1 MTPAREPRGLRRRP
15 VLSGACGVAEI
26 SQKGAGMV
34 GRCER
39 KVSDLASG
47 LAVSLVML
55 SRQVMA
61 RRPVRLD
68 RDRES
73 IVRAPR
79 TGSSL
84 TLP

>member
-1 MTPAREPRGLRRRP
+1 MTPAREPRGLRRHP
-15 VLSGACGVAEI
+15 ALSGACEVAEI

-73 IVRAPR
+73 MVRAR